1 MGGRTTKQMIQNIV
15 RDINAITAAMN
26 ALYTDLDWNNWLAAD
41 DKISLDPPPDSSA
54 CLFLLFTCG

>member
-26 ALYTDLDWNNWLAAD
+26 ALYTDLDWNN
-41 DKISLDPPPDSSA
+41 
-54 CLFLLFTCG
+54 